1 MSEIQFHII
10 MVQDVITSDII
21 IYNTMS
27 LFVFRASPPLRVG
40 RYRTQHSKTHGIILL
55 NHLCNWFHWIING
68 SLFEP
73 MSPMASLV
81 PLDHQWIVIVINESR
96 LSVVAN
102 GAIGRRWNHWLLLA
116 ILIVISPLN
125 GNNGDHHW

>member
-27 LFVFRASPPLRVG
+27 LFVLRASPPLRVG

-55 NHLCNWFHWIING
+55 SSFSYNFVSGIGFFALET
-68 SLFEP
+68 FE
-73 MSPMASLV
+73 
-81 PLDHQWIVIVINESR
+81 
-96 LSVVAN
+96 
-102 GAIGRRWNHWLLLA
+102 
-116 ILIVISPLN
+116 
-125 GNNGDHHW
+125 